1 MISTRPLR
9 VQASLPRSGGTP
21 RLGSPLVGEHSR
33 VAGDA
38 RPVQRL
44 RRVSVTW
51 RLVAVALCLAVLT
64 VGQLTD
70 DNDLF
75 PLGSLSQYATAR
87 DPNGTVASAYVEAD
101 TVAGTTVRVP
111 LDPRGVG
118 VGRAEI
124 ENQVDRIVA
133 EPALLQSLADA
144 HAGLHPD
151 EPRYTRLVL
160 YRTVSQ
166 LRDGRA
172 TGEVT
177 VTELARWDISVE
189 RVDGAGADEGEP

>member
-1 MISTRPLR
+1 MGEQTGVDVEAPEVR
-9 VQASLPRSGGTP
+9 
-21 RLGSPLVGEHSR
+21 RLGR
-33 VAGDA
+33 VA
-38 RPVQRL
+38 
-44 RRVSVTW
+44 VTW
-51 RLVAVALCLAVLT
+51 RLVAVALCLGVLT

-87 DPNGTVASAYVEAD
+87 DPNGTVSSAYVLAD
-101 TVAGTTVRVP
+101 TTAGTTVQVP
-111 LDPRGVG
+111 LTPRGVG

-124 ENQVDRIVA
+124 ENQVDRVVA
-133 EPALLQSLADA
+133 DPALLQALADA
-144 HAGLHPD
+144 HAGLHPG

-172 TGEVT
+172 TGEVSE
-177 VTELARWDISVE
+177 TELTRWDVPAAGF
-189 RVDGAGADEGEP
+189 DGIGVGDQEAAP

>member
-1 MISTRPLR
+1 MGD
-9 VQASLPRSGGTP
+9 RSGAGVEP
-21 RLGSPLVGEHSR
+21 PEVRRLGR
-33 VAGDA
+33 VA
-38 RPVQRL
+38 
-44 RRVSVTW
+44 VTW
-51 RLVAVALCLAVLT
+51 RVTAVALCLAVLT
-64 VGQLTD
+64 LGQLTD

-87 DPNGTVASAYVEAD
+87 DPNGTVNSAYVLAD
-101 TVAGTTVRVP
+101 TTDGTTVLVP
-111 LDPRGVG
+111 LTPTGVG

-124 ENQVDRIVA
+124 ENQIPRIVA
-133 EPALLQSLADA
+133 DPSLLGALADA

-160 YRTVSQ
+160 FRTVAQ

-177 VTELARWDISVE
+177 ETELTSWDV
-189 RVDGAGADEGEP
+189 AEGDAP

>member
-1 MISTRPLR
+1 MGEQTGADVGPPE
-9 VQASLPRSGGTP
+9 VH
-21 RLGSPLVGEHSR
+21 RLGRAAL
-33 VAGDA
+33 A
-38 RPVQRL
+38 
-44 RRVSVTW
+44 W
-51 RLVAVALCLAVLT
+51 RLVAVVLALTVLT
-64 VGQLTD
+64 VGQVTD

-87 DPNGTVASAYVEAD
+87 DPNGTVASAYVLAD
-101 TVAGTTVRVP
+101 TTAGTTVKVP
-111 LDPRGVG
+111 LTPTGVG

-124 ENQVDRIVA
+124 ENQLPRIVA
-133 EPALLQSLADA
+133 EPRLLQALADA

-177 VTELARWDISVE
+177 ETELTRWDVPTGSFGGIGVGDQKASS
-189 RVDGAGADEGEP
+189 